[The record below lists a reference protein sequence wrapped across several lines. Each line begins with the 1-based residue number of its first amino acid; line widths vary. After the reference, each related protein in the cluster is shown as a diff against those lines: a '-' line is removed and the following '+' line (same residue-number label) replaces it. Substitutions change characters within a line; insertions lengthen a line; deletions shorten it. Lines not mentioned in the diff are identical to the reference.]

1 VNSNLRAKLNL
12 MEYRG
17 IRYTIRAGI
26 ERGQWFVVIH
36 PEAVEVPAKKKIFGA
51 REDAELQARALINDW
66 LKRHPTQ
73 KSNSN

>member
-1 VNSNLRAKLNL
+1 

-36 PEAVEVPAKKKIFGA
+36 PEGAEVSANKIFGA
-51 REDAELQARALINDW
+51 REDAEVHAHRMIN
-66 LKRHPTQ
+66 K
-73 KSNSN
+73 

>member
-1 VNSNLRAKLNL
+1 M

-36 PEAVEVPAKKKIFGA
+36 PDEGVEMAGNKITGTRENAEFYAHRMIERRLKRKIKAKKNRA
-51 REDAELQARALINDW
+51 R
-66 LKRHPTQ
+66 
-73 KSNSN
+73 